1 VFSTLGRKL
10 FRFNGLQPTLL
21 QTLGATCHNHFTD
34 ALFRAQYEALE
45 RSIRGCVVVACESRL
60 WSILQALDQRYRIA
74 PIHGDLH
81 GENVRVRG
89 TSAILIDL
97 ASVMR
102 GPLTAD
108 LAALETW
115 LAFELPPSK
124 ETDEQRFFDAPWAA
138 VIRWLYAS
146 SAFRH
151 PPGPARPASPFAWL
165 EAVVRQIRTMG
176 IAIQSC
182 ATEYQSAVAVQL
194 LRRCQWADGS
204 PGDRGPRTVGYEV
217 ASRLAADLEGV
228 RR

>member
-1 VFSTLGRKL
+1 MPGGYAQDEVRGSVAVAMRDA
-10 FRFNGLQPTLL
+10 GLWEPM
-21 QTLGATCHNHFTD
+21 AIHPFY
-34 ALFRAQYEALE
+34 AERAASNDDLAPDRIWE
-45 RSIRGCVVVACESRL
+45 
-60 WSILQALDQRYRIA
+60 ILQRLEQRYRVA

-97 ASVMR
+97 ASVAR

-115 LAFELPPSK
+115 LAFELPPPP
-124 ETDEQRFFDAPWAA
+124 EADAQRFFDAPWAD
-138 VIRWLYAS
+138 VIGRLFAPA
-146 SAFRH
+146 AFRH
-151 PPGPARPASPFAWL
+151 PPGPARAATPLAWL

-194 LRRCQWADGS
+194 LRRCQWADGG
-204 PGDRGPRTVGYEV
+204 PGDRGRRTVGYQI
-217 ASRLAADLEGV
+217 ASKLVADLEGTGG
-228 RR
+228 